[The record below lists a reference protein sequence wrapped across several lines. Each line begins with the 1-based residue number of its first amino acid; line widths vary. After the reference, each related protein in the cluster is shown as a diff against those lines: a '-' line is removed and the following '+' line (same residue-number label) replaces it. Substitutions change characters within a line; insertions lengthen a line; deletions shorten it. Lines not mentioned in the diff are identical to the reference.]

1 MKCNTLQKS
10 KLNIN
15 MADGVM
21 ISQLGRAT
29 EILGTDKIEIER
41 DGASFY
47 ATIDELIT
55 YLGLEE
61 FTQAIMDI
69 LG

>member
-1 MKCNTLQKS
+1 
-10 KLNIN
+10 

-21 ISQLGRAT
+21 ISQLGQAT
-29 EILGTDKIEIER
+29 EIVGTDKIEIER

-47 ATIDELIT
+47 ATIDELIS

-61 FTQAIMDI
+61 FAEAVMEL

>member
-1 MKCNTLQKS
+1 MHDHGFSAERHVLVDRHVS
-10 KLNIN
+10 
-15 MADGVM
+15 AGESRGVY
-21 ISQLGRAT
+21 G
-29 EILGTDKIEIER
+29 KIEIER

>member
-1 MKCNTLQKS
+1 
-10 KLNIN
+10 

-41 DGASFY
+41 DGLPITPPSMNSS
-47 ATIDELIT
+47 LI
-55 YLGLEE
+55 LALRS
-61 FTQAIMDI
+61 
-69 LG
+69 LSRP